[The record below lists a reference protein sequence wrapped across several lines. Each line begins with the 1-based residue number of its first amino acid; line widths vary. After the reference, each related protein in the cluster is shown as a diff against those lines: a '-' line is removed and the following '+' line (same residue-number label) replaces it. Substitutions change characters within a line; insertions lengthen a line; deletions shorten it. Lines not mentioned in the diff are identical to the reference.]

1 MTEHSVEVPRATER
15 SAFDRF
21 AEATTHFVSHGLFF
35 TVSVV
40 LVVIWFPTI
49 AVFASVDTWRHR
61 GGALVD
67 QQQHVPHRFLLVARD
82 APEERPSLH
91 LRP

>member
-1 MTEHSVEVPRATER
+1 MTERTVEVPRATER

-35 TVSVV
+35 VSVV

-49 AVFASVDTWRHR
+49 VVFASVDAWQ
-61 GGALVD
+61 LVINTFTS
-67 QQQHVPHRFLLVARD
+67 VLAFC
-82 APEERPSLH
+82 
-91 LRP
+91 